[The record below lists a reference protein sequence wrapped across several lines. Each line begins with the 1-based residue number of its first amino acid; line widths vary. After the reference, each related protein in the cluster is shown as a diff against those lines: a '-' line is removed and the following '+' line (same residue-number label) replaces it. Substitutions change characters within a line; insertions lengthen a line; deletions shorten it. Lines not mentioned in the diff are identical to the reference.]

1 MPPDSLAA
9 CSTKA
14 KEEHSF
20 LSYFKT
26 PSIGLA
32 WEFKPRPPACAIH
45 TELILF
51 QLELQRVAKINFH
64 LMITTHNQE
73 KRLNELPVIK

>member
-26 PSIGLA
+26 LSLNPA
-32 WEFKPRPPACAIH
+32 WEFKPRPPACAIL
-45 TELILF
+45 TELILL
-51 QLELQRVAKINFH
+51 QLKLQRVAEINF
-64 LMITTHNQE
+64 LLIITTHNQE
-73 KRLNELPVIK
+73 KRLNELLVIK